1 MRWGSIRLRNVI
13 SKIVVARARTKI
25 EDQEIKAMWSVVELE
40 AEDEASNAYHR
51 LSRPQ

>member
-1 MRWGSIRLRNVI
+1 MSFQKLLSHVLEPAN
-13 SKIVVARARTKI
+13 I